1 MLIIERN
8 KSAEQRNCT
17 NSDHF
22 ISKMQPMQNFE
33 EKHTHYIFIIH
44 TYSVSIYNSKVKKNS
59 KLGKRTSDQ
68 GTLKLNSWFFG
79 II

>member
-1 MLIIERN
+1 MLIIERK

-44 TYSVSIYNSKVKKNS
+44 TYSVSIYNSKVKKKQETWHKDS
-59 KLGKRTSDQ
+59 GP
-68 GTLKLNSWFFG
+68 
-79 II
+79 